1 MHAVIT
7 GREAAELCDPMPD
20 FGPDPAKHT
29 WRCLAAEK
37 VRYVG
42 EGVAV
47 VVADSRYLAED
58 ALELIE
64 VEYEPLPAVTD
75 PERAL
80 ADGSPLVHE
89 ALESNCAYERSFDF
103 GDVDGDFAEA
113 DVVVRDRLRWHRSG
127 GQPLETVGAI
137 AEYDQGTG
145 SFTID
150 TNTLSFTSYLFMA
163 AGTLKVPVNKLDIR
177 PVPAGGS
184 FGSKLFANKPA
195 VIAGMCA
202 RKTGRRVAYLEDRS
216 DNIANC
222 DHHGSDRVYDVEL
235 AMMRDGTMRGL
246 KIDVVDD
253 YGAYIQFGVGHH
265 GNALAQVVGP
275 YTIGSVRYRVRAA
288 LTNKNQQG
296 AYRGFG
302 SEVNNW
308 MLEQMV
314 DKAARELGLDPVAV
328 RRMNFIRDFPH
339 FIPTGNVYDS
349 GDYERV
355 LDHALELAE
364 YDHWRA
370 EQRRL
375 REQEGRYIG
384 IGVITAQER
393 SVFSATE
400 FWFWF
405 DEPGA
410 PVTSTPES
418 VSLKVDATG
427 GITAILY
434 SCAFWGNS
442 PETMVA
448 QLVAEEFDCSP
459 YDVSI
464 VYHGS
469 RDGLPATGPGGSRTT
484 VMLAGAVEG
493 ASAKIKEKA
502 RRAAAHLLEIGPDDL
517 EWADG
522 GFRVRGDPERK
533 KTLGEIAIMLHLFKH
548 SFPED
553 MESGLDASKVFD
565 HPYTTMPS
573 ADRKDL
579 GVFYPFVGHACHVPV
594 VEVDIETGA
603 VTFLHYA
610 AVHDCGTLVN
620 PRSLA
625 GHIVGGTA
633 QGIGTALYE
642 EFVYDEDGQLL
653 SSSFMDYLIPTA
665 MEVPELTI
673 GHVETPS
680 PYTPHGIKGGG
691 EGGRMMA
698 PAAINAAVN
707 DALAPLGVRLT
718 ELPMTP
724 ERILAALRAAGPALT
739 CGVSAPQ
746 APVAVVTG
754 ANRGIGRAITVA
766 LAAAGYTVA
775 ASARDPASLDGTV
788 AGGAADQAGGT
799 AVPVACDVCDEA
811 SVAALAGRAG
821 QLGPVRA
828 VVANAGI
835 AGPTA
840 PLHEITLAD
849 WRETIATDL
858 DGVFLTFRAFI
869 PAMIER
875 RDGSLIAISSMTGKR
890 PLYGRTPYAAAKM
903 GVIGLVRTL
912 ATELGPYDI
921 RVNAICPGLVA
932 GPRIEAVL
940 ARQAAARGITE
951 EAVRAEADALS
962 PLRRM
967 VTRRGSGRG
976 LRVPRLRRFGLHH
989 RRGPQR
995 HRRRRHVLIPTEGA
1009 RCGSSTSRRTSTRA

>member
-1 MHAVIT
+1 MTTDRAAGAPPVRDHSAKRNWVGQSIRRVEDPKFLLGRGGYIADRITPGTLHVAVLRSPHAHARILGFEVAEALAAPGVHAVIT
-7 GREAAELCDPMPD
+7 GKQAAELCDPMPD
-20 FGPDPAKHT
+20 FGPDPARHT
-29 WRCLAAEK
+29 WRCLAADK

-64 VEYEPLPAVTD
+64 VEYEPLPPVTD

-89 ALESNCAYERSFDF
+89 ALESNCAYERTFDF
-103 GDVDGDFAEA
+103 GDVERDFAEA
-113 DVVVRDRLRWHRSG
+113 DVVIRDRLRWHRSG

-137 AEYDQGTG
+137 AEYDPGTG

-163 AGTLKVPVNKLDIR
+163 AGTLKVPANRLDIR

-195 VIAGMCA
+195 VIAAMCSRA
-202 RKTGRRVAYLEDRS
+202 TGRKVAYLEDRV
-216 DNIANC
+216 DNISNC
-222 DHHGSDRVYDVEL
+222 DHHGSDRIYEVEL
-235 AMMRDGTMRGL
+235 AMMRDGTMRSI
-246 KIDVVDD
+246 KIDTIDD

-314 DKAARELGLDPVAV
+314 DKAARELGLDPVAI
-328 RRMNFIRDFPH
+328 RRKNFIREFPY

-349 GDYERV
+349 GDYDRV
-355 LDHALELAE
+355 LDKALELAD

-370 EQRRL
+370 EQKRL

-384 IGVITAQER
+384 IGLISAQER

-448 QLVAEEFDCSP
+448 QFVAEEFDCSP

-493 ASAKIKEKA
+493 AAGKIKDKA
-502 RRAAAHLLEIGPDDL
+502 RRAAAHLLEIDPDDM
-517 EWADG
+517 EWSDG
-522 GFRVRGDPERK
+522 GFQVRGDPERK
-533 KTLGEIAIMLHLFKH
+533 KSLAEIAIALHLFKH
-548 SFPED
+548 SFPAD
-553 MESGLDASKVFD
+553 MESGLDESKVFD

-579 GVFYPFVGHACHVPV
+579 GVFYPFMGHACHVPV
-594 VEVDIETGA
+594 VEVDVETGA
-603 VTFLHYA
+603 VTFLSYA

-642 EFVYDEDGQLL
+642 EYVYDDDGQLL
-653 SSSFMDYLIPTA
+653 SSSYLDYLIPSA

-680 PYTPHGIKGGG
+680 PYTPHGVKGGG

-707 DALAPLGVRLT
+707 DALYPLGVRLT

-724 ERILAALRAAGPALT
+724 ERILSALRAAGPA
-739 CGVSAPQ
+739 
-746 APVAVVTG
+746 
-754 ANRGIGRAITVA
+754 
-766 LAAAGYTVA
+766 
-775 ASARDPASLDGTV
+775 
-788 AGGAADQAGGT
+788 AGGAG
-799 AVPVACDVCDEA
+799 
-811 SVAALAGRAG
+811 
-821 QLGPVRA
+821 
-828 VVANAGI
+828 
-835 AGPTA
+835 
-840 PLHEITLAD
+840 
-849 WRETIATDL
+849 
-858 DGVFLTFRAFI
+858 
-869 PAMIER
+869 
-875 RDGSLIAISSMTGKR
+875 
-890 PLYGRTPYAAAKM
+890 
-903 GVIGLVRTL
+903 
-912 ATELGPYDI
+912 
-921 RVNAICPGLVA
+921 
-932 GPRIEAVL
+932 
-940 ARQAAARGITE
+940 
-951 EAVRAEADALS
+951 
-962 PLRRM
+962 
-967 VTRRGSGRG
+967 
-976 LRVPRLRRFGLHH
+976 
-989 RRGPQR
+989 
-995 HRRRRHVLIPTEGA
+995 
-1009 RCGSSTSRRTSTRA
+1009 